1 MIEYWAPYSEIRAGE
16 VLLKLHF
23 VSFTDGVSSFLSGNG
38 VVFLTRRSRS
48 CFLQLRGLQDLLLA
62 GNDKD

>member
-1 MIEYWAPYSEIRAGE
+1 MNEYWTSYSEIGAGE
-16 VLLKLHF
+16 VRLKLHF

-62 GNDKD
+62 GNEKD